1 MVQGRRI
8 RSTID
13 KNGFCDIFFK
23 PGVGDN
29 NDISVSSDIDDNND
43 IDDNSD
49 MDDSSD
55 NNDMDDNSDNNDMDD
70 SSDNNDMDDNS
81 DIDDDDDDYVH
92 GFWFDIAVVFRIK
105 LFMVEKKES

>member
-13 KNGFCDIFFK
+13 KNGFSDIFFK

-43 IDDNSD
+43 IDDNS
-49 MDDSSD
+49 
-55 NNDMDDNSDNNDMDD
+55 DMDD

-105 LFMVEKKES
+105 LFMVEKKETKGV